1 MIGVI
6 CEQSFG
12 FSKRGKCCNCGC
24 IHTKEIVIMGEQDK
38 YIKLCD
44 KCYKELKEAIK
55 SFGE

>member
-12 FSKRGKCCNCGC
+12 FSKRGKCCSCGST
-24 IHTKEIVIMGEQDK
+24 HTKEIVIGYDK

-44 KCYKELKEAIK
+44 KCYKELKESMRA
-55 SFGE
+55 FD